1 MAIPESVL
9 TLSSVPEIDYVDRFT
24 LATDVHASP
33 EQWARAM
40 FGDVPGPGEL
50 FIWRVLLGLR
60 LSRRPGPATVAGW
73 RIGGHGEDWIRL
85 EAASW
90 FLSANLLVQTG
101 DAQVSLVTLLHYG
114 RRPAG
119 AVWPPLS
126 AVHRRLVPRVLRD
139 AEARIRRGGV
149 R

>member
-1 MAIPESVL
+1 V
-9 TLSSVPEIDYVDRFT
+9 
-24 LATDVHASP
+24 
-33 EQWARAM
+33 
-40 FGDVPGPGEL
+40 
-50 FIWRVLLGLR
+50 FIRRGVLGLR
-60 LSRRPGPATVAGW
+60 LSRQPSPATVAGW

-85 EAASW
+85 GAASW
-90 FLSANLLVQTG
+90 FLAANLLVQAAAG
-101 DAQVSLVTLLHYG
+101 QVSLVTFVHYR

-119 AVWPPLS
+119 AVWPPCS

>member
-9 TLSSVPEIDYVDRFT
+9 SLSSVPEIDYVDRFA

-40 FGDVPGPGEL
+40 FGDVPTLGEL
-50 FIWRVLLGLR
+50 VIWRAVLGLR

-73 RIGGHGEDWIRL
+73 RIGGHGANWIRL

-90 FLSANLLVQTG
+90 FLAANLLVETG
-101 DAQVSLVTLLHYG
+101 GGEVSLVTFVHYR

-119 AVWPPLS
+119 AVWPPCS

-139 AEARIRRGGV
+139 AEAGIRRGGV